1 MSQGPNE
8 IPAGTQCRAASL
20 LHPQHLA
27 ASLPINPPP
36 PHFPTHLLTDVLQ
49 AGGDHFKLSFHG
61 KTCKTGILPQPTGS
75 FNSKLA
81 QI

>member
-49 AGGDHFKLSFHG
+49 AGGDHFKQFSWQDMQDGDITPAYGFL
-61 KTCKTGILPQPTGS
+61 
-75 FNSKLA
+75 
-81 QI
+81 